1 MIRNH
6 VVFNDEEHSPHLEIF
21 QQLKR
26 VNREALEDPLL
37 KEDIITVFETGH
49 NTKTVSALVNLKT
62 KSSYRRVPLST
73 ELISLLKE
81 EKNIKKK

>member
-1 MIRNH
+1 MTWNH
-6 VVFNDEEHSPHLEIF
+6 VVFHDEEYGTHLEIF
-21 QQLKR
+21 QQLQC
-26 VNREALEDPLL
+26 VNREALNDPLL

-49 NTKTVSALVNLKT
+49 GTKTVSALVSLKT

-81 EKNIKKK
+81 EKNIKMK